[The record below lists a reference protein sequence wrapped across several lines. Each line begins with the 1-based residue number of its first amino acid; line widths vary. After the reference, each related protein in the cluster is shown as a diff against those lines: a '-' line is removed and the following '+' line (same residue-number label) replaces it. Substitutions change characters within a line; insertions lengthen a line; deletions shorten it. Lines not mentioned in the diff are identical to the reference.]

1 MSKTIPEIKNLTRA
15 RNAEHYWLQEALLRN
30 ITQEFATKYQ
40 LLSLHTAFVK
50 AFEREDVIFLQT
62 RGFIDTKVLAKKDAE
77 RDKLFRFIKLT
88 IRSNKLSIDKSE
100 AEAAEKLA
108 FILKPYGMVNEMP
121 HAENTAQV
129 SDLVKKLES
138 DDNKQYVETLGLTQA
153 VAALKNANI
162 EFDTLYSH
170 RADEKRIRSVTE
182 SMEDARK
189 KVDATFL
196 ELSKGINA
204 IYAVNALTEKD
215 AEKEEEIGAVIDAM
229 NAAIMQFA
237 ETLSRR
243 GVGKKT
249 ENSASDTPVTDG
261 ESSGGDSSD
270 SSQSTES
277 GGTDSGNERPEIE

>member
-15 RNAEHYWLQEALLRN
+15 RNAEHYWLQEALLKN

-40 LLSLHTAFVK
+40 LLPLYTAFVK

-121 HAENTAQV
+121 DAENTAQV

-138 DDNKQYVETLGLTQA
+138 DDNKQYVETLGLTKA
-153 VAALKNANI
+153 VAALKTSNI

-229 NAAIMQFA
+229 DAAIMQFA

-243 GVGKKT
+243 GVGKKI
-249 ENSASDTPVTDG
+249 ENAASETPVTDG

-270 SSQSTES
+270 SSQSAES